1 MSKIR
6 AVIFDYYGT
15 LIDIQTTEEKEE
27 IFYYLSLYLHY
38 YGVNIDT
45 EKLRETIAHEQE
57 RYFHRMR
64 QERYPELDLEVVFEN
79 VLKKEGLTNPFLT
92 ESCCKLFRMF
102 SRERFQLFPDSL
114 PVLKQ
119 MKESGYL
126 LAVVSDAQKVFTPEE
141 SRMLGLTPF
150 FKHIILSTSFGF
162 KKPDGRLFAIACALL
177 EISPVNAV
185 YIGNNPKTD
194 IKGAKEIGMQAIL
207 VTRDQ
212 EYNNYDIKPDFNANS
227 LWEAWEWVKRSSI
240 HT

>member
-6 AVIFDYYGT
+6 ALIFDYYGT
-15 LIDIQTTEEKEE
+15 LIDIQTNEWKEE

-38 YGVNIDT
+38 YGATIDA
-45 EKLRETIAHEQE
+45 EKLRDALAQE
-57 RYFHRMR
+57 REHYFHRMK
-64 QERYPELDLEVVFEN
+64 QERYPELDLEIVFEN
-79 VLKKEGLTNPFLT
+79 VLKKEGLTNPFLA

-102 SRERFQLFPDSL
+102 SRERFQLFPDSV

-126 LAVVSDAQKVFTPEE
+126 LAVVSDAQKVFSLEE

-162 KKPDGRLFAIACALL
+162 KKPDSRLFAVACALL
-177 EISPVNAV
+177 EISPMNAV
-185 YIGNNPKTD
+185 YIGNNAKAD

-212 EYNNYDIKPDFNANS
+212 EYNNHEIKPDFNANS
-227 LWEAWEWVKRSSI
+227 LWEAWEWVKRSSL
-240 HT
+240 HS